1 MRKFKV
7 GDIVKRVRGSFNGVV
22 EGGVYEV
29 TSVGSLAAIGLLGQ
43 GGSYDEAMFEL
54 FQEATPTTTTPRE
67 FKVGDRVRM
76 ISHDPAYGRGEVC
89 VGDIGVVAHLQSGGD
104 LVVDFPNQEDWN
116 AHIDDIE
123 HADPL
128 PSSNIPEVSLDEA
141 VANWQ
146 NVSQQIKELQAR
158 ASNYERVMRRNGIQ
172 PV

>member
-29 TSVGSLAAIGLLGQ
+29 TGNLGRDAIGLLGQ

-54 FQEATPTTTTPRE
+54 FQEATPTTPRG

-76 ISHDPAYGRGEVC
+76 ISHDPAYGRGEVR

-104 LVVDFPNQEDWN
+104 LTVDFPNQEDWD
-116 AHIDDIE
+116 AHVDDIE

-146 NVSQQIKELQAR
+146 NVSQQIKELQAQ